1 MTARDKKKLLNKIVQ
16 MSTVEVLHAHTTV
29 GMFCT
34 VISGSRTT
42 YCRTFRH
49 NN

>member
-1 MTARDKKKLLNKIVQ
+1 MTARDRKKLNRIVQ
-16 MSTVEVLHAHTTV
+16 ISAVAVLHAHTTV
-29 GMFCT
+29 GMPCT

-42 YCRTFRH
+42 HCLTSRH